1 MFVLA
6 AVFWRVIPIYSA
18 IDMNLWP
25 KIDSSITSNGTSS
38 TDLYYLQSLSS
49 RPSSMFISTFPN
61 SSMKD

>member
-18 IDMNLWP
+18 MDINLWP
-25 KIDSSITSNGTSS
+25 KIESSIVSNGTSS

-49 RPSSMFISTFPN
+49 GPSSICISTFPN